1 MQWIDFVIL
10 ALLASTIYCGWK
22 KGFFVTAIELLKWV
36 ASLIVAR
43 LFYRPFTEY
52 VIKNIFDPTTRV
64 SKHVRNYLYD
74 FFKFDPLI
82 NQNLTVDQTHEA
94 LNALTLPEQFMN
106 ALKENLSQ
114 KVVTHTIDFV
124 DTLTQSITELIVYG
138 IGFVVLLLLLL
149 IAFGLFQ
156 WFGSVLSKLPIFK
169 ELNQGGGVIVGAIL
183 GVTIVYAVMAAIS
196 FFPTFAW
203 SNNLIETIEKSQIA
217 IYFYKYNIL
226 KYAFQSILMQG
237 IV

>member
-1 MQWIDFVIL
+1 MQWIDFVVL

-43 LFYRPFTEY
+43 LFYKPFTEY
-52 VIKNIFDPTTRV
+52 VIKNVFDPTVRV
-64 SKHVRNYLYD
+64 SKHVRNYLND
-74 FFKFDPLI
+74 FFQFDPLV
-82 NQNLTVDQTHEA
+82 NQSLTADQTNEA
-94 LNALTLPEQFMN
+94 LKSLTLPEQFMN
-106 ALKENLSQ
+106 ALRENISE
-114 KVVTHTIDFV
+114 KVITHTIDFV

-156 WFGSVLSKLPIFK
+156 WFGSILSKLPIFK
-169 ELNQGGGVIVGAIL
+169 ELNQGGGVIIGAIL

-196 FFPTFAW
+196 FFPTFGW
-203 SNNLIETIEKSQIA
+203 SSYLIDQIEQSQVA